1 MLPLRRSAHTD
12 HTSRLPYPP
21 LASTGDWL
29 LLTTMFAW
37 QDRGDTPQ
45 DPVYEKVLKGL
56 KLVARHAA
64 MPLLDA
70 LLAWRKDAESQA
82 SRSAPESVL
91 LRKKVKH
98 SSMHVMT

>member
-1 MLPLRRSAHTD
+1 MLPLRRFELSD
-12 HTSRLPYPP
+12 HISRVPYSVQTSTRRLTAADNA
-21 LASTGDWL
+21 LA
-29 LLTTMFAW
+29 

-56 KLVARHAA
+56 NLVARHAA

-82 SRSAPESVL
+82 SRSAPESVVI
-91 LRKKVKH
+91 RKKVMR
-98 SSMHVMT
+98 SSVHVMT